1 MHAVEL
7 AHQPQP
13 ELAKQAPQVG
23 RVSQE
28 SAATVEKR
36 AIDAARSSRSMGIAA
51 IDGKQQRPGEAEG
64 AKSMGS
70 VREGGG
76 RQNQLPPANIPLTHQ
91 LTLSIHTFN
100 RVVTGDQKGELK
112 GRTDGLGVCYGLWG
126 QPD

>member
-1 MHAVEL
+1 MDYTVCSGALSLLSRQHSSGQLLMIRRSVGRPAHCDASKVEQPLRAPSLVLDMHAVEL

-28 SAATVEKR
+28 SAATVAQR

-51 IDGKQQRPGEAEG
+51 CWEAEG

-70 VREGGG
+70 VRGGV
-76 RQNQLPPANIPLTHQ
+76 
-91 LTLSIHTFN
+91 F
-100 RVVTGDQKGELK
+100 
-112 GRTDGLGVCYGLWG
+112 
-126 QPD
+126 